1 MNSVLTIVQY
11 GLFVFFALQVSY
23 LLIFSIFSLL
33 KYRPKLKEGREH
45 TFAVLIPGY
54 KEDQIII
61 DTAKVALEQDYPKEK
76 FRVLVLADQFKK
88 STVEEIRKLGAE
100 VLEVQFEN
108 STKAKSLNEGLK
120 YFADSAPE
128 AVVIL
133 DADNLMMQGVLRQ
146 FSQAMHAGFQ
156 VVQGHRTAKNT
167 QTPFATLDAA
177 NEEVGNSIFRKGHR
191 KLGLPSALIGS
202 GMCFDFKLF
211 VDLMADILDVSGEDK
226 LLELK
231 LMDQGYNIEYLPD
244 ALILDEKVANSGN
257 FSKQRTRWVGVQ
269 LHYLRHYFFKGLLHF
284 LKTGNLSYFDKVVQ
298 FALVSKVLMMGLLI
312 SLGIADVFL
321 HFQAPWDLLGL
332 GMAMAMLLAVPRRMY
347 NRKLLLAIF
356 QLPGAFFGMIKAI
369 ARIDRNTASKFEVT
383 EKTVTSEKH

>member
-1 MNSVLTIVQY
+1 M
-11 GLFVFFALQVSY
+11 
-23 LLIFSIFSLL
+23 
-33 KYRPKLKEGREH
+33 
-45 TFAVLIPGY
+45 
-54 KEDQIII
+54 
-61 DTAKVALEQDYPKEK
+61 
-76 FRVLVLADQFKK
+76 LVLADQFKK